1 MRGPKIFGKMG
12 TPGTRPSKLGHH
24 PLFPTPYGSKQPAPF
39 AALRLCV
46 EFLALSTTTEF
57 WLNLQTDYDLRLAR
71 RGKLK
76 AIARQVKPL
85 KNAA

>member
-1 MRGPKIFGKMG
+1 MTKRGNVGDTAVENAPRLSLYFG
-12 TPGTRPSKLGHH
+12 
-24 PLFPTPYGSKQPAPF
+24 
-39 AALRLCV
+39 
-46 EFLALSTTTEF
+46 TTAEF

-85 KNAA
+85 SHAA